1 MSYSFISNSS
11 PTHAVFDG
19 KNVQL
24 KFDFANTRT
33 IQNTFSQLSVT
44 VTDMS
49 NPANEPLFFSIS
61 RYQLDEYLKETA
73 DAAPNYFMYSFEPVF
88 DGKKSSSIS
97 IEAAERGTGTV
108 DQSLKSLSLPIPVA
122 PDAPKL
128 AVGDSLTFEM
138 DSAGTGVKILGGSL
152 LITPS
157 LNQSVISVRVT
168 VRGTLPDGTGHTQD
182 RDVDWSPTA
191 SDPCKSFSLP
201 ATFSQSYKPDTNIF
215 ITARSCT
222 DNFFSG
228 LSSSVVGKASI
239 RLAAPVISSATSMQD
254 QKITVYGTV
263 MQAPYAVVP
272 ATAAKVV
279 KYSIFAMLRIKNQVV
294 SAASLWKP
302 TNIQNQ
308 VAPLLPNALANQE
321 AVMFD
326 HEVTQVDGVDL
337 TLAKA
342 YTFVAVSHYGTYDV
356 TKSLDIEASLNA
368 PALTQSPVSNMDT
381 TALTIKYVD
390 PALEWNTAI
399 QSFDKPTNV
408 LSFAPAFVD
417 GSFPLDD
424 QSLVFSYSF
433 SKKSPSDAAPVV
445 ISNKTIQ
452 SHTTVGAP
460 PPPFWDVSN
469 PVKDTQ
475 YTLAST
481 IQVFI
486 ADEDASLIESS
497 NFALPIVSASNSRIK
512 VVTLENY
519 SSTIKQKM
527 LSSEVPGVKNLTLS
541 TMQVGTGLSA
551 RKALTAS
558 HVSPSDDE
566 FAAAGCE
573 FMHTEHQV
581 IKGVS
586 STNPNDFVE
595 GNLQRLSP
603 SGNTTTLTTGAA
615 DANEDH
621 PEHIIHQLHNGDSP
635 VATPVHPQQAELYST
650 RSRNVV
656 LDKNSGVVV
665 ASEWSYDHH
674 QVAENHMNAATG
686 VTIANYPTEKNDT
699 LKVSFSVD
707 RQNQLLN
714 KPAAWAGKGAVVP
727 DSFSVQ
733 ILNKNGEV
741 IGKTSRAFTALELLG
756 YDGYS
761 KTSTSPGTSPIN
773 TFALVSG
780 LLLVAND
787 VLRAKMQITYALKGS
802 SSRKEG
808 SVNDPNVSPYVV
820 TPSFKV
826 SSILVE
832 QTPQTE
838 SSKALAP
845 KAVDS
850 SPAKITSI
858 KVTAV
863 LELNGLSPTADGVDV
878 KCYVAGAPSGL
889 ALVYNDV
896 KKVYVGTLTPVGS
909 TTNYQSAIFTVVAV
923 HPGSSN
929 IVSCL
934 SL

>member
-1 MSYSFISNSS
+1 MSFNSNNS
-11 PTHAVFDG
+11 PDYAVFDG

-24 KFDFANTRT
+24 KFDFTSGTART
-33 IQNTFSQLSVT
+33 IQSTFSQLSVT

-73 DAAPNYFMYSFEPVF
+73 DAAPAYFMYSFEPVF

-97 IEAAERGTGTV
+97 IEAAERGSGDV
-108 DQSLKSLSLPIPVA
+108 DKSLKSLSLPIPVA

-138 DSAGTGVKILGGSL
+138 DPAGTGVKILGGSL

-168 VRGTLPDGTGHTQD
+168 VRGTKSDGTGHTQD
-182 RDVDWSPTA
+182 KDVTWSPTA

-201 ATFSQSYKPDTNIF
+201 STFSESYKPDTNIF

-254 QKITVYGTV
+254 KKITVYGTV
-263 MQAPYAVVP
+263 MQAPYTVLP
-272 ATAAKVV
+272 TTAAKVV

-294 SAASLWKP
+294 SAASPLWKP

-308 VAPLLPNALANQE
+308 VAPSLPNALANQE

-326 HEVTQVDGVDL
+326 HEVTQVDSVNL

-342 YTFVAVSHYGTYDV
+342 YTFVAVSHYGDYV
-356 TKSLDIEASLNA
+356 SRSLDIEASSNA

-381 TALTIKYVD
+381 TALTIKYVSD
-390 PALEWNTAI
+390 DLEWNTTN

-408 LSFAPAFVD
+408 LSFAPVFTGGA
-417 GSFPLDD
+417 FPLE

-452 SHTTVGAP
+452 SHTTVAVP

-541 TMQVGTGLSA
+541 TMQVGTM
-551 RKALTAS
+551 KALTAS

-573 FMHTEHQV
+573 FTYTEHQV

-586 STNPNDFVE
+586 STNPNDFVV
-595 GNLQRLSP
+595 GNLQSLTPGGATSTR
-603 SGNTTTLTTGAA
+603 TTGAA
-615 DANEDH
+615 AANEDH
-621 PEHIIHQLHNGDSP
+621 PEHIIHQLHQGE
-635 VATPVHPQQAELYST
+635 TQVHPQQAELYST

-656 LDKNSGVVV
+656 LDKNSGVEV

-707 RQNQLLN
+707 AQNQLLN
-714 KPAAWAGKGAVVP
+714 APAAWTGKGAVVVVP

-761 KTSTSPGTSPIN
+761 KTSTSAGNSPIN

-808 SVNDPNVSPYVV
+808 SVNDPNASPYVV
-820 TPSFKV
+820 TPSFEV

-863 LELNGLSPTADGVDV
+863 LELNGLSPAAALV

-889 ALVYNDV
+889 VLNYDTV

>member
-1 MSYSFISNSS
+1 MSFISNDSLEY
-11 PTHAVFDG
+11 AVFDG

-24 KFDFANTRT
+24 KFDFTSGTART
-33 IQNTFSQLSVT
+33 IQSTFSQLSVT

-97 IEAAERGTGTV
+97 IEAAERGTGTGA
-108 DQSLKSLSLPIPVA
+108 DRPLKSLSLPIPVA

-128 AVGDSLTFEM
+128 AVGDSLTFGM
-138 DSAGTGVKILGGSL
+138 DSDGTGVKILGGSL

-168 VRGTLPDGTGHTQD
+168 VRGTKTDGTGQTQD
-182 RDVDWSPTA
+182 QDVTWSPTA

-254 QKITVYGTV
+254 RKITVYGTV
-263 MQAPYAVVP
+263 MQAPYTVVP
-272 ATAAKVV
+272 TTAAKVV

-294 SAASLWKP
+294 SAASLWQP

-326 HEVTQVDGVDL
+326 HEVTQVDGVTL

-342 YTFVAVSHYGTYDV
+342 YTFVAVSHYGDYV

-381 TALTIKYVD
+381 TALTIKYVSDD
-390 PALEWNTAI
+390 PEHLLEWNTTN

-408 LSFAPAFVD
+408 LSFAPAFT
-417 GSFPLDD
+417 GPFPLE

-452 SHTTVGAP
+452 SHTTVAAP

-512 VVTLENY
+512 VVTLEDY

-541 TMQVGTGLSA
+541 TMQVGTGASA

-573 FMHTEHQV
+573 FIHTEHQV

-586 STNPNDFVE
+586 STNPNDFVV
-595 GNLQRLSP
+595 GNLQSLSS
-603 SGNTTTLTTGAA
+603 SGATSTRTTGAA
-615 DANEDH
+615 VANEDH
-621 PEHIIHQLHNGDSP
+621 PEHIIHQLHQGD
-635 VATPVHPQQAELYST
+635 TPVHPQQAELYST

-656 LDKNSGVVV
+656 LDKNSGVEV

-674 QVAENHMNAATG
+674 QVAEDHMNAATG

-761 KTSTSPGTSPIN
+761 KTSTAPGTSPIN

-780 LLLVAND
+780 LLLVEND

-863 LELNGLSPTADGVDV
+863 LELNGLSPTAAGVDV
-878 KCYVAGAPSGL
+878 KCYVAGALTGL
-889 ALVYNDV
+889 VLVYNDV
-896 KKVYVGTLTPVGS
+896 KKVYVGNLTPLVGS
-909 TTNYQSAIFTVVAV
+909 NYQSAIFTVVAV

>member
-1 MSYSFISNSS
+1 MSFNSNNSLDY
-11 PTHAVFDG
+11 AVFDG

-24 KFDFANTRT
+24 KFDFTSGTART
-33 IQNTFSQLSVT
+33 IQSTFSQLSVT

-73 DAAPNYFMYSFEPVF
+73 DAAPAYFMYSFEPVF

-97 IEAAERGTGTV
+97 IEAAERGSGDV
-108 DQSLKSLSLPIPVA
+108 DKSLKSLNLPIPVA

-138 DSAGTGVKILGGSL
+138 DSDGTGVKILGGSL

-168 VRGTLPDGTGHTQD
+168 VRGTISDGTGHTQD
-182 RDVDWSPTA
+182 KDVTWSPTA

-201 ATFSQSYKPDTNIF
+201 STFSQSYKPDTNIF

-263 MQAPYAVVP
+263 MQAPYTVLP
-272 ATAAKVV
+272 TTAAKVV

-302 TNIQNQ
+302 TDIQNQ
-308 VAPLLPNALANQE
+308 VAPSLPNALANQE

-326 HEVTQVDGVDL
+326 HEVTKVDGVTL

-342 YTFVAVSHYGTYDV
+342 YTFVAVSHYGDYV
-356 TKSLDIEASLNA
+356 TKSLDIEASSNK

-381 TALTIKYVD
+381 TALTIKYVSDD
-390 PALEWNTAI
+390 PEHLLEWNTTN

-408 LSFAPAFVD
+408 LSFAPVFTGA
-417 GSFPLDD
+417 FPLE

-452 SHTTVGAP
+452 SHTTVAPP

-541 TMQVGTGLSA
+541 TMQVGTGASA
-551 RKALTAS
+551 KKALTAS

-573 FMHTEHQV
+573 FIHTEHQV

-586 STNPNDFVE
+586 STNPNDFVV
-595 GNLQRLSP
+595 GNLQSLTP
-603 SGNTTTLTTGAA
+603 GGATTTFTEGAA
-615 DANEDH
+615 AANEDH
-621 PEHIIHQLHNGDSP
+621 PEHIIHQLHQGE
-635 VATPVHPQQAELYST
+635 TPVHPQQAELYST

-656 LDKNSGVVV
+656 LDKNSGVEV

-707 RQNQLLN
+707 AQNQLLN
-714 KPAAWAGKGAVVP
+714 APAAWTGKGAVVVP

-780 LLLVAND
+780 LLLVEND

-808 SVNDPNVSPYVV
+808 SVNNPNDSPYVV

-863 LELNGLSPTADGVDV
+863 LELNGLPPAAADV
-878 KCYVAGAPSGL
+878 KCYVAGAPAAGL
-889 ALVYNDV
+889 VLNYNAD
-896 KKVYVGTLTPVGS
+896 KKVYVGNLTPLGS
-909 TTNYQSAIFTVVAV
+909 TNYQSAIFTVVAV